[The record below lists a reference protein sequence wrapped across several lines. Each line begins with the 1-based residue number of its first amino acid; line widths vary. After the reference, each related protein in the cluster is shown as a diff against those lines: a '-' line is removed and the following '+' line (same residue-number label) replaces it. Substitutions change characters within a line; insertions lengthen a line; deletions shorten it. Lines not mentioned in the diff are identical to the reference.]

1 MALSS
6 PEIFESDQVDTLVGF
21 DGTEPKEVVAWS
33 RRHSDTFPF
42 RIAFAINQ
50 HYPELRSGFYR
61 NRRLMALIQEAM
73 RENGLLVVIEDNFS
87 PKAVFPVEL
96 PGSLEISDD
105 YLLID
110 ADSLVQG
117 RLNVWESSGGK
128 SAFYHDRLMMEIIA
142 NQHHGEKLVRAVT
155 EKLKSRR

>member
-1 MALSS
+1 
-6 PEIFESDQVDTLVGF
+6 
-21 DGTEPKEVVAWS
+21 
-33 RRHSDTFPF
+33 
-42 RIAFAINQ
+42 
-50 HYPELRSGFYR
+50 
-61 NRRLMALIQEAM
+61 MALIQEAM